1 MQENTYRQVPVSWA
15 GRVRTGNRQAFEY
28 VKDFEVSCRFNEN
41 LTREQIYKEIEKTKW
56 PLSRVVGLVLRP
68 GGLVDFTLKSKK
80 SLSKLCPNFKKSRFY
95 QKRNSLR

>member
-1 MQENTYRQVPVSWA
+1 MQVNTYRQVPVSWA

-68 GGLVDFTLKSKK
+68 GGLVDFTLKSKEAAVNY
-80 SLSKLCPNFKKSRFY
+80 LKLKKSRVY
-95 QKRNSLR
+95 QERNSLL